1 MQKTAIS
8 FIRLAD
14 VIRKKNRLVFK
25 HGSSSSGQCAQK
37 RVGIFSYI
45 SWSSKSYCFS
55 IEVIASHISLDH
67 HSHSNTATKQD
78 SQRPI
83 LYRNCRN
90 TSTWVLTLVYFFSIL
105 SSIYFLSQLCVI
117 NSFSSSGEKK
127 RKSDWFPFSE
137 LYGVCYLE
145 ELSLPPFAG
154 V

>member
-1 MQKTAIS
+1 MRKTAIS
-8 FIRLAD
+8 FIRPAD
-14 VIRKKNRLVFK
+14 VIRKKTRLVFK

-83 LYRNCRN
+83 LYHNCRN
-90 TSTWVLTLVYFFSIL
+90 TSTRVLTLVYFFSIL

-117 NSFSSSGEKK
+117 NSFSSSGGKK
-127 RKSDWFPFSE
+127 RKSD
-137 LYGVCYLE
+137 
-145 ELSLPPFAG
+145 
-154 V
+154 